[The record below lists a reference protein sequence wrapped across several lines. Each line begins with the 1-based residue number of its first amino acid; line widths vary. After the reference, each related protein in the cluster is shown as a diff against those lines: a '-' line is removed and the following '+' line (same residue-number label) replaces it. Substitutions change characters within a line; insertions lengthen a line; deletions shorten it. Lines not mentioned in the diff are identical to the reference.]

1 MLRPSWREKPGR
13 SLPPN
18 RAAGRAHKC
27 WGEDAGPWGGGD
39 DDDDD
44 GGSDEVGTAMQV
56 DQVENSELVTAG
68 RQGGTQ
74 IEFSSFDDDDDDDDD
89 DGDHHYCD

>member
-1 MLRPSWREKPGR
+1 MMIMNMAMTMVKVVDEEDDDD
-13 SLPPN
+13 
-18 RAAGRAHKC
+18 
-27 WGEDAGPWGGGD
+27 GEGGGD

-68 RQGGTQ
+68 RQQ
-74 IEFSSFDDDDDDDDD
+74 
-89 DGDHHYCD
+89 GDCSN